1 MQPIL
6 ESENIS
12 FVRVSE
18 ELVPDYLAMVNDYDR
33 VGRLLGR
40 GRDPISE
47 EQDRWWVQKKLAEGA
62 PVFSMLEK
70 ATGAFIGNIEF
81 MDVADGAGELGI
93 AITAG
98 MQDRGYG
105 TEAIPAMVRYG
116 MDALGLRRV
125 FLKVFPYNARAIRVY
140 EKCGFREYDRTADD
154 VFMEITKDGLHIV
167 PYTAANVP
175 DVLSFER
182 RLREEE
188 ADWGWVID
196 DAYIAQVQK
205 SFEGDIFRDA
215 LSFLAYLDGQA
226 VGRIDA
232 CLIRSHFDGSTKAYL
247 DWICV
252 IKSYRHRG
260 VAQALL
266 ARLRQEL
273 KARGVDTLIALTAS
287 NEEAQRFYKHVPD
300 SILRDT
306 GIWIDI

>member
-1 MQPIL
+1 MKQVFAT
-6 ESENIS
+6 ENIS

-125 FLKVFPYNARAIRVY
+125 FLKVFPDNARAIHVY
-140 EKCGFREYDRTADD
+140 EKCGFREYDRTAED
-154 VFMEITKDGLHIV
+154 VFMEI
-167 PYTAANVP
+167 
-175 DVLSFER
+175 
-182 RLREEE
+182 
-188 ADWGWVID
+188 
-196 DAYIAQVQK
+196 VQ
-205 SFEGDIFRDA
+205 
-215 LSFLAYLDGQA
+215 
-226 VGRIDA
+226 
-232 CLIRSHFDGSTKAYL
+232 
-247 DWICV
+247 
-252 IKSYRHRG
+252 
-260 VAQALL
+260 
-266 ARLRQEL
+266 
-273 KARGVDTLIALTAS
+273 
-287 NEEAQRFYKHVPD
+287 
-300 SILRDT
+300 
-306 GIWIDI
+306 